1 MNVLITGGAGFLGL
15 QLARLLLKRGTLQL
29 DGRAVAFDR
38 LTLLDVAAPQGLDD
52 ARVSVVTG
60 DLSDPAVLA
69 QAIDPDTG
77 IIFHLAAVVSGQ
89 AEADFELGMR
99 VNLDASRALLETCR
113 QLGHKPRVLFTS
125 SVAVYGG
132 ELPPVVQ
139 DDTALNPQSS
149 YGVQKAIGELLL
161 SDYSRRGFVDGRVLR
176 LPTISVRPGKP
187 NAAASSFA
195 SGIIR
200 EPLAG
205 VEANCPV
212 APDTPLWLLSPR
224 AAVAALVNGIELDGE
239 RLGNRRVVNLP
250 GLSVTAAGM
259 VEALR
264 RVAGDAVADR
274 VTWQREKRVEN
285 IVGTWPA
292 AWNAE
297 RALSLGFQSD
307 ASFDEVIRA
316 YIEDAGLAK

>member
-15 QLARLLLKRGTLQL
+15 QLARLLLQRGTLNL
-29 DGRAVAFDR
+29 DGKAVGFDR
-38 LTLLDVAAPQGLDD
+38 LTLLDVVAPQGLDD
-52 ARVSVVTG
+52 ARVRVVTG

-69 QAIDPDTG
+69 QAIDADTG
-77 IIFHLAAVVSGQ
+77 AIFHLAAVVSGQ

-200 EPLAG
+200 EPLSG

-212 APDTPLWLLSPR
+212 AADTPLWLLSPR
-224 AAVAALVNGIELDGE
+224 AAIAALVNGIELDGE

-274 VTWQREKRVEN
+274 VTWQREERIEK

-297 RALSLGFQSD
+297 RAVSLGFQSD

-316 YIEDAGLAK
+316 YMEDAGLAK

>member
-1 MNVLITGGAGFLGL
+1 M
-15 QLARLLLKRGTLQL
+15 
-29 DGRAVAFDR
+29 
-38 LTLLDVAAPQGLDD
+38 APQIDD
-52 ARVSVVTG
+52 ARVRVVTG

-69 QAIDPDTG
+69 QAIDRDTG
-77 IIFHLAAVVSGQ
+77 AIFHLAAVVSGQ
-89 AEADFELGMR
+89 AEADFDLGMR

-113 QLGHKPRVLFTS
+113 RIGHAPRVVFTS

-200 EPLAG
+200 EPLSGIA
-205 VEANCPV
+205 ANCPV
-212 APDTPLWLLSPR
+212 APDTALWLLSPR
-224 AAVAALVNGIELDGE
+224 GAIQALVNGIELDGA

-250 GLSVTAAGM
+250 GLSVTAAQM

-274 VTWQREKRVEN
+274 VSWQREPRVEN

-292 AWNAE
+292 AWDVT
-297 RALSLGFQSD
+297 RAKALGFESD
-307 ASFDEVIRA
+307 ASFDDVIRA
-316 YIEDAGLAK
+316 YAQEAGIAL

>member
-15 QLARLLLKRGTLQL
+15 QLARLLLKRGSLNL
-29 DGRAVAFDR
+29 DGKAVTIDR
-38 LTLLDVAAPQGLDD
+38 LTLLDVVAPQIDD
-52 ARVSVVTG
+52 ARVRVVTG
-60 DLSDPAVLA
+60 DLSDPAVLRL
-69 QAIDPDTG
+69 AIDRDTG
-77 IIFHLAAVVSGQ
+77 AGFHLAAVVSGQ
-89 AEADFELGMR
+89 AEADFDLGMR

-113 QLGHKPRVLFTS
+113 QLGHRPRVVFTS

-132 ELPPVVQ
+132 KLPAVVQ

-149 YGVQKAIGELLL
+149 YGAQKAIGELLL

-205 VEANCPV
+205 EAANCPV
-212 APDTPLWLLSPR
+212 APETSLWLLSPR
-224 AAVAALVNGIELDGE
+224 GAITALVNGLELDGA
-239 RLGNRRVVNLP
+239 RFGNRRVVNLP
-250 GLSVTAAGM
+250 GLSVTARQM

-264 RVAGDAVADR
+264 RVAGDTVADR
-274 VTWQREKRVEN
+274 VTWQREERIEN

-292 AWNAE
+292 AWDVT
-297 RALSLGFQSD
+297 RAVELGFQSD
-307 ASFDEVIRA
+307 ANFDDVIRG
-316 YIEDAGLAK
+316 YMEDAGIGG

>member
-15 QLARLLLKRGTLQL
+15 QLARLLLKRGSLNL
-29 DGRAVAFDR
+29 DGKAVTIDR
-38 LTLLDVAAPQGLDD
+38 LTLLDVVAPQIDD
-52 ARVSVVTG
+52 VRVRVVTG

-69 QAIDPDTG
+69 RAMDADTG
-77 IIFHLAAVVSGQ
+77 AVFHLAAVVSGQ
-89 AEADFELGMR
+89 AEADFDLGMR

-113 QLGHKPRVLFTS
+113 QLGHRPRVVFTS

-132 ELPPVVQ
+132 KLPAVVQ

-149 YGVQKAIGELLL
+149 YGAQKAIGELLL

-205 VEANCPV
+205 EAANCPV
-212 APDTPLWLLSPR
+212 APETSLWLLSPR
-224 AAVAALVNGIELDGE
+224 GAITALVNGLELDGA
-239 RLGNRRVVNLP
+239 RFGNRRVVNLP
-250 GLSVTAAGM
+250 GLSVTAKQM

-264 RVAGDAVADR
+264 RVAGDTVADR
-274 VTWQREKRVEN
+274 VTWQREERIEN

-292 AWNAE
+292 AWDAT
-297 RALSLGFQSD
+297 RAVELGFQSD
-307 ASFDEVIRA
+307 ASFDDVIRG
-316 YIEDAGLAK
+316 YMEDAGIGG